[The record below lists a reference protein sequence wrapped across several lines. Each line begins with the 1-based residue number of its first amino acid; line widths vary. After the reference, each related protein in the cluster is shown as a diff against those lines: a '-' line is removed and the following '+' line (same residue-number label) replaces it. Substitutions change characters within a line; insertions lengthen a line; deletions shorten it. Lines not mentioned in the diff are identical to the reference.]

1 MTSDGFSPLAGAPDI
16 VLAIL
21 AHQPKSWFAET
32 LASIAAQ
39 DYPKLQ
45 TIFFITSESPV
56 DALTTEIR
64 QVLPNSFIRII
75 DGNPGYGP
83 VMNQLLRI
91 VEGESGL
98 FCIMHDDVELRTD
111 ALSKMV
117 EELFRSNAGVV
128 GPKLVQWEDPTLLQH
143 VGLGADRIGEIDT
156 LIEPLE
162 RDQGQHDAVRDV
174 FFLPSACILVRADLF
189 HELDGFA
196 PDIPFF
202 GEDLEFCWRAHL
214 SGARVLV
221 VPAAVARHRELFA
234 ERNLELSR
242 PALEARHR
250 VRTVA
255 TLSSRLQLPVI
266 MVQLIATS
274 LVEAIVGVFTGGV
287 RASLAVLR
295 AAVAVVLDAKYIV
308 ERRGQVRPYRRIAAD
323 EIHDLQVRGNAR
335 FARFLRNRRAATQ
348 QLVMQDRKGGS
359 RLGRG
364 ARAMTIA
371 ASAAVAVFLIGSR
384 GIITSGVASVGEML
398 PMRSS
403 SESIGRMLGGY
414 LSDWSSVGFGA
425 VGAKP
430 TAHVLMALGQMLFLG
445 NLGLLQTVVVLGAVV
460 AGCLGMASLGAVFAN
475 SRARLAGAIVY
486 GSLPLPYVAIAHG
499 RLGALLCYAA
509 TPWMLRFFT
518 NSSAQQS
525 TNQRSQLF
533 ARGVLLAGAVAAF
546 VPSFVIVVA
555 LVSVLWLIG
564 DLLAGTKVRAMMWAA
579 LFGMVATLGATIVQ
593 VPWLNSMLADNVW
606 NGLTSSS
613 TSSSEDI
620 GIINLARLDFG
631 RVRFGA
637 VVLGLY
643 LAVAAGLVIVGATRF
658 VWAARSAA
666 LVVGAGAVIV
676 AADHGLL
683 GFSMPEPA
691 VLLVVVAAGLAIA
704 SGNCVAAATDD
715 LGKEVFGWRQ
725 PIGWIVVISILVSM
739 LPTLV
744 SAANGRWHQPKTSL
758 AQLLVQLPTDPPEG
772 DYNNLYIGDARLLQL
787 PSQSIVS
794 GDANISY
801 AVARDGELTLTN
813 RWRGPRTQMNSSLN
827 RAIAAIVSKSTA
839 RGGRLLAP
847 LAVRYIVVPLIDG
860 GVSSADNPLPV
871 PTRLLD
877 SLSAQLDFR
886 HVYSAS
892 DLVIYENA
900 AWLPT
905 LAVLDETTAMISS
918 QGGEDALL
926 SSSLGAA
933 RALPY
938 AADINEEPLGE
949 LSVGT
954 VHLAAPFTNNMRL
967 VIGNAEVAPRVAF
980 GGSTAF
986 DVPVGG
992 PAKLMYSTPWLHTLF
1007 VFVQLLMWL
1016 GLVAISIDARRLRR
1030 RWRGSTQ
1037 RVDVSFT
1044 EVAA

>member
-1 MTSDGFSPLAGAPDI
+1 MTSDGISPPAGAPGI
-16 VLAIL
+16 VLAVL
-21 AHQPKSWFAET
+21 AHRPESWFAET
-32 LASIAAQ
+32 LAGIASQ

-45 TIFFITSESPV
+45 TVFFITSDSPV
-56 DALTTEIR
+56 ESLTAQIR
-64 QVLPNSFIRII
+64 QVLPSSIVRVI

-83 VMNQLLRI
+83 VMNQVLRI
-91 VEGESGL
+91 VEGESGF
-98 FCIMHDDVELRTD
+98 FCLMHDDVELRPN
-111 ALSKMV
+111 ALSEMV

-128 GPKLVQWEDPTLLQH
+128 GPKLVQWDDPTLLQH

-156 LIEPLE
+156 LIEPHE
-162 RDQGQHDAVRDV
+162 RDQEQHDAVRDI

-189 HELDGFA
+189 RELDGFA

-214 SGARVLV
+214 SGARVIV
-221 VPAAVARHRELFA
+221 VPAAVARHRERFD
-234 ERNLELSR
+234 ERNPELSR
-242 PALEARHR
+242 PELEARHR

-266 MVQLIATS
+266 MAQLIATS
-274 LVEAIVGVFTGGV
+274 LVEAIVGIFTGGV

-348 QLVMQDRKGGS
+348 QVIMQDRQGVHRLARGS
-359 RLGRG
+359 
-364 ARAMTIA
+364 RAMTIA
-371 ASAAVAVFLIGSR
+371 VAGAAAVFLFGSR
-384 GIITSGVASVGEML
+384 GIITGGVTALGEML
-398 PMRSS
+398 PMRSG
-403 SESIGRMLGGY
+403 SESIGRLVGGY

-425 VGAKP
+425 VAAKP
-430 TAHVLMALGQMLFLG
+430 TAHVLMALGQILLLG
-445 NLGLLQTVVVLGAVV
+445 NLALLQTVVVLGAVV
-460 AGCLGMASLGAVFAN
+460 VGCLGMASLGAVFAN
-475 SRARLAGAIVY
+475 SRARLACAIVY
-486 GSLPLPYVAIAHG
+486 LSVPLPYIAIAQG

-509 TPWMLRFFT
+509 TPWMLRYFT
-518 NSSAQQS
+518 KSSAQQS

-555 LVSVLWLIG
+555 LVSVFWLIG
-564 DLLAGTKVRAMMWAA
+564 DLLAGTKVRAMIWAA
-579 LFGMVATLGATIVQ
+579 LFGAVSTLGATVVQ
-593 VPWLNSMLADNVW
+593 VPWLNSMIADNAW
-606 NGLTSSS
+606 NGLTGST
-613 TSSSEDI
+613 TSSGEGI
-620 GIINLARLDFG
+620 GVINLARLDFG
-631 RVRFGA
+631 QVRFGA
-637 VVLGLY
+637 AVLGLY
-643 LAVAAGLVIVGATRF
+643 LAVGAGLLIVGAARF

-666 LVVGAGAVIV
+666 FVVGAGAVIV

-683 GFSMPEPA
+683 GISMPEPA

-704 SGNCVAAATDD
+704 SGNVVAAATNDM
-715 LGKEVFGWRQ
+715 GREVFGWRQ
-725 PIGWIVVISILVSM
+725 PIGWVVVISVLVSII
-739 LPTLV
+739 PTFV
-744 SAANGRWHQPKTSL
+744 SATDGRWNQPKTSL

-772 DYNNLYIGDARLLQL
+772 DYINLYIGDARVLQL
-787 PSQSIVS
+787 PSQGIAN

-801 AVARDGELTLTN
+801 AVASDGELTLTS
-813 RWRGPRTQMNSSLN
+813 RWRGLRTQMNSSLD

-860 GVSSADNPLPV
+860 GVSTAENPLPV

-877 SLSAQLDFR
+877 ALSVQLDFR

-905 LAVLDETTAMISS
+905 LAVLNEATAMLSS
-918 QGGEDALL
+918 QGGDDALL

-933 RALPY
+933 KALPY
-938 AADINEEPLGE
+938 AAGITEQSLGE
-949 LSVGT
+949 LSGGT
-954 VHLAAPFTNNMRL
+954 VHLAAPFTANLRL
-967 VIGNAEVAPRVAF
+967 VIGDAEVAPRVAF

-986 DVPVGG
+986 DLPVGG
-992 PAKLMYSTPWLHTLF
+992 PANLVYSTPWLHVLF
-1007 VFVQLLMWL
+1007 VFVQLAMWL

-1044 EVAA
+1044 EVGA

>member
-1 MTSDGFSPLAGAPDI
+1 VTSDGFSPQAGAPSI
-16 VLAIL
+16 VLAVL
-21 AHQPKSWFAET
+21 AHQPESWFAET
-32 LASIAAQ
+32 LAGIAAQ

-45 TIFFITSESPV
+45 TVFFITSESPV

-64 QVLPNSFIRII
+64 QVLPSAIIRII
-75 DGNPGYGP
+75 EGNPGYGP
-83 VMNQLLRI
+83 VMNQVLRI
-91 VEGESGL
+91 VEGESGF
-98 FCIMHDDVELRTD
+98 FCIMHDDVELRSN

-128 GPKLVQWEDPTLLQH
+128 GPKLVQWDDPTLLQH

-156 LIEPLE
+156 LIEPHE
-162 RDQGQHDAVRDV
+162 RDQEQHDAVRDV

-189 HELDGFA
+189 RELDGFA

-221 VPAAVARHRELFA
+221 VPAAVARHREKFG

-255 TLSSRLQLPVI
+255 TLSGRLQLPVI
-266 MVQLIATS
+266 MVQLIVTS
-274 LVEAIVGVFTGGV
+274 LVEAVVGVFTGGV
-287 RASLAVLR
+287 RASLGVLR

-308 ERRGQVRPYRRIAAD
+308 ERRRQVRPYRRIAAD

-335 FARFLRNRRAATQ
+335 FARFLRNRRAAAQ
-348 QLVMQDRKGGS
+348 QIVMKDRQGGS

-371 ASAAVAVFLIGSR
+371 ASVAAAVFLLGSR
-384 GIITSGVASVGEML
+384 GIITGGVTAVGEML

-403 SESIGRMLGGY
+403 SESIGRLLGGY

-425 VGAKP
+425 VGAQP
-430 TAHVLMALGQMLFLG
+430 TAHVLMALGQMLLLG
-445 NLGLLQTVVVLGAVV
+445 KLALLQTVVVLGAVV

-475 SRARLAGAIVY
+475 SRARLAGALVY
-486 GSLPLPYVAIAHG
+486 GAVPLPYMAIAHG
-499 RLGALLCYAA
+499 RLGA
-509 TPWMLRFFT
+509 T
-518 NSSAQQS
+518 
-525 TNQRSQLF
+525 
-533 ARGVLLAGAVAAF
+533 V
-546 VPSFVIVVA
+546 
-555 LVSVLWLIG
+555 
-564 DLLAGTKVRAMMWAA
+564 
-579 LFGMVATLGATIVQ
+579 VQ

-606 NGLTSSS
+606 NGLTGST
-613 TSSSEDI
+613 TSSGDDI
-620 GIINLARLDFG
+620 GIFDLARLDFG

-676 AADHGLL
+676 AAGHGLL
-683 GFSMPEPA
+683 GISTPEPA

-704 SGNCVAAATDD
+704 SGNCVAAVTDD
-715 LGKEVFGWRQ
+715 LGRDVFGWRQ
-725 PIGWIVVISILVSM
+725 PLGWVVVISILVSIF
-739 LPTLV
+739 PTFAN
-744 SAANGRWHQPKTSL
+744 AANGRWQQPKTSL
-758 AQLLVQLPTDPPEG
+758 AQLLVQLPTDPIEG
-772 DYNNLYIGDARLLQL
+772 DYNNLYIGDARVLQL
-787 PSQSIVS
+787 PSQSIAS
-794 GDANISY
+794 YNANIAY
-801 AVARDGELTLTN
+801 AVASDGELTMTS
-813 RWRGPRTQMNSSLN
+813 RWRGPRTQMNSSLD

-860 GVSSADNPLPV
+860 GVSSAENPLPV
-871 PTRLLD
+871 PTHLLD
-877 SLSAQLDFR
+877 SLSAQLDFQR
-886 HVYSAS
+886 VYSAS

-905 LAVLDETTAMISS
+905 LAVLDEATALISS

-926 SSSLGAA
+926 SSSLRAA

-938 AADINEEPLGE
+938 ATDINEEPLGE
-949 LSVGT
+949 LFAAT
-954 VHLAAPFTNNMRL
+954 VHLAAPFTAKMRL
-967 VIGNAEVAPRVAF
+967 VIGNAEVTPRVAF

-986 DVPVGG
+986 DLPVGG
-992 PAKLMYSTPWLHTLF
+992 SAKLVYSTPWLHLLF
-1007 VFVQLLMWL
+1007 VFVQLAMWL

-1037 RVDVSFT
+1037 RVEVSIS
-1044 EVAA
+1044 EVGA